1 MAEFHFDNL
10 AKNLPDAY
18 KKDIAS
24 NNYKIL
30 EIERLANNETRATLE
45 EIVAIF
51 DIDNATGAVLD
62 MYGKRF
68 GQARGKATDDQYRL
82 MIKSKIVRSSSSGSY
97 KDIVDAICFTFA
109 CDKNDVLLVEGDT
122 PMSVRLEKIPLGA
135 IVGAGFS
142 TAQAEAIVKRLL
154 PITVTLESALYEGT
168 FEFAESEDDYDEL
181 KGFAEKEDATPD
193 DIGGYLGMTS
203 AEVNETILPI

>member
-1 MAEFHFDNL
+1 MAEFNFENL

-18 KKDIAS
+18 KKDVTS

-30 EIERLANNETRATLE
+30 EIERLANNSTRTTLE
-45 EIVAIF
+45 EIASIF

-68 GQARGKATDDQYRL
+68 GQARGKATDVQYRL
-82 MIKSKIVRSSSSGSY
+82 MIKSKIVRGLSSGSY
-97 KDIVDAICFTFA
+97 KDIVDALCFTFD
-109 CDKNDVLLVEGDT
+109 CDKDEVLLVEGST
-122 PMSVRLEKIPLGA
+122 PMSVRLEKVPLGA
-135 IVGAGFS
+135 IIKAGFS
-142 TAQAEAIVKRLL
+142 TDQAEAIVKRLL

-168 FEFAESEDDYDEL
+168 FEFSESENEYDEL

-203 AEVNETILPI
+203 AEIDEIPLPI